1 MIVGSRVLRTIMLN
15 SEVEIAAIE
24 RKSVVLTAESE
35 SYLIRL
41 SSRDGSVVL
50 LNIQF
55 LSLFRLYVI
64 GLNLIKKVFY
74 GLHFWTQEITKIL
87 VIELCR
93 ECSFFVICYIRC
105 SVIWRKC
112 QESNCRNR
120 RVAVYEKNR
129 NGICWAVFPGISAC
143 FTSGKQEALLL
154 QRGRATHCVS
164 KFSAIFHKV

>member
-41 SSRDGSVVL
+41 SSPDGSVVL

-74 GLHFWTQEITKIL
+74 GLHF
-87 VIELCR
+87 
-93 ECSFFVICYIRC
+93 
-105 SVIWRKC
+105 
-112 QESNCRNR
+112 
-120 RVAVYEKNR
+120 
-129 NGICWAVFPGISAC
+129 
-143 FTSGKQEALLL
+143 
-154 QRGRATHCVS
+154 
-164 KFSAIFHKV
+164 